1 MGPKTMEQMRRI
13 FSLGRPYIGRI
24 IFCLALVMAA
34 TGIQLLLPLGVQQLF
49 DNMLRTDDI
58 GVIHLY
64 AIGLLSIFVV
74 RSLLAFFGQY
84 IVQVTGDRIVADL
97 RVRLFSHLQ
106 DLDMDFHHGQRL
118 GDVISR
124 FSVDVTSIRNLIAN
138 VSISMVVNLFLLI
151 GASALMFVMNWRL
164 GLIVIAVAPLTTIL
178 GARFGPIFRSLSSR
192 IQDGLAASSAIAQ
205 EAIGNIEMVK
215 GYARSKHE
223 TGRYRVAIDRCMGV
237 VLKARK
243 TESLFAALLAF
254 ITSASTIAIFW
265 CGGIEVVRGALSAGT
280 LVAFLLYSQNISQ
293 SVSALAQGYTAYNQA
308 LGGSH
313 RVFEILDTRPRIVD
327 AADAMP
333 FTDKAVA
340 LRLDGVRFAYKHD
353 TNVLDGVSFGANTG
367 EIVALV
373 GQSGSGK
380 STIFKLVSRFYDPD
394 AGAITFNGRDI
405 RTITLDSLR
414 ETVAVVS
421 QDIFLFAGS
430 VRENIRYGRLDA
442 TDEDVE
448 AAAEMA
454 NAAEFITRMPD
465 GYDAQI
471 GERGVKLSG
480 GQKQRISIARAL
492 LKDAPVLLL
501 DEATSAVD
509 PDSERMIQ
517 DAIARVRG
525 TRTIVVIAHRWA
537 TVRYADRILLVS
549 NGRIAAQPS
558 YDELIRDGLATLAGI
573 QDAVPEV
580 GRA

>member
-1 MGPKTMEQMRRI
+1 MEELRRI
-13 FSLGRPYIGRI
+13 FALGRPYIGRI
-24 IFCLALVMAA
+24 AFCLALVMAA

-49 DNMLRTDDI
+49 DNMLRSKDI

-64 AIGLLSIFVV
+64 AFGLLSIFVV
-74 RSLLAFFGQY
+74 RSVLAFFGQY
-84 IVQVTGDRIVADL
+84 IIQVTGDRIVADL

-106 DLDMDFHHGQRL
+106 RLDIDFHHAQRL

-124 FSVDVTSIRNLIAN
+124 FSIDVTAIRNLIAN
-138 VSISMVVNLFLLI
+138 VSISMIVNIFMFV
-151 GASALMFVMNWRL
+151 GASVVMFVMNWRL

-178 GARFGPIFRSLSSR
+178 GSKFGPIFRSLSAR

-215 GYARSKHE
+215 GYARTNHE
-223 TGRYRVAIDRCMGV
+223 TDRYRSAIDRCMGI

-243 TESLFAALLAF
+243 VESLFAALLAF
-254 ITSASTIAIFW
+254 VTSASTIAIFW
-265 CGGIEVVRGALSAGT
+265 YGGIEVVRGALSAGT

-293 SVSALAQGYTAYNQA
+293 SVSALAQGYSAYNQA
-308 LGGSH
+308 LGGSR
-313 RVFEILDTRPRIVD
+313 RVFEILETKPKIVD
-327 AADAMP
+327 SEDATS
-333 FTDKAVA
+333 FTDKVVS
-340 LRLDGVRFAYKHD
+340 LRLEGVRFSYKSD
-353 TNVLDGVSFGANTG
+353 SRVLDGVSFDAATG

-380 STIFKLVSRFYDPD
+380 STIFKLLSRFYDPD
-394 AGAITFNGRDI
+394 AGSITLNGRDI

-421 QDIFLFAGS
+421 QDIFLFAGT

-442 TDEDVE
+442 TDEEVE

-454 NAAEFITRMPD
+454 NAAEFIMCMPE

-517 DAIARVRG
+517 EAIARIRAS
-525 TRTIVVIAHRWA
+525 RTIVVIAHRWA

>member
-1 MGPKTMEQMRRI
+1 MEELRRI
-13 FSLGRPYIGRI
+13 FALGRPYIGRI
-24 IFCLALVMAA
+24 GFCLALVMAA

-49 DNMLRTDDI
+49 DNMLRTQDI
-58 GVIHLY
+58 AVIHLY
-64 AIGLLSIFVV
+64 AIALLSIFVV

-84 IVQVTGDRIVADL
+84 IIQITGDRIVADL

-106 DLDMDFHHGQRL
+106 DLDIDFHQAQRL

-124 FSVDVTSIRNLIAN
+124 FSVDVTAIRNLIAN
-138 VSISMVVNLFLLI
+138 VSISMIVNLFMLI
-151 GASALMFVMNWRL
+151 GAAGVMFFMNWRL

-178 GARFGPIFRSLSSR
+178 GAKFGPVFRSLSSR

-215 GYARSKHE
+215 GYARAKHE
-223 TGRYRVAIDRCMGV
+223 TGRYRAAIDRCMSI
-237 VLKARK
+237 VLSARK
-243 TESLFAALLAF
+243 TESLFTALLAF

-265 CGGIEVVRGALSAGT
+265 YGGIEVVRGGLSAGT

-293 SVSALAQGYTAYNQA
+293 SVSALAQGYSAYNQA
-308 LGGSH
+308 LGGSR
-313 RVFEILDTRPRIVD
+313 RVFEILEMRPKIAD
-327 AADAMP
+327 SADAKP
-333 FTDKAVA
+333 FADKAVV
-340 LRLDGVRFAYKHD
+340 LRLDRIGFSYKAD
-353 TNVLDGVSFGANTG
+353 STVLDGISFGAGPG

-380 STIFKLVSRFYDPD
+380 STIFKLLSRFYDPD

-405 RTITLDSLR
+405 RTITVDSLR

-430 VRENIRYGRLDA
+430 IRENIRYGRLDA
-442 TDEDVE
+442 SDEEVE

-454 NAAEFITRMPD
+454 NASEFIARMPE

-492 LKDAPVLLL
+492 LKDAPVMLL
-501 DEATSAVD
+501 DEATSSVD

-517 DAIARVRG
+517 DAIARIRG
-525 TRTIVVIAHRWA
+525 SRTIVVIAHRWA
-537 TVRYADRILLVS
+537 TVRYADRILLIS
-549 NGRIAAQPS
+549 HGRIAAQPS
-558 YDELIRDGLATLAGI
+558 YDELIRDGLAALAGI
-573 QDAVPEV
+573 QDAPSAVSEAS
-580 GRA
+580 RA